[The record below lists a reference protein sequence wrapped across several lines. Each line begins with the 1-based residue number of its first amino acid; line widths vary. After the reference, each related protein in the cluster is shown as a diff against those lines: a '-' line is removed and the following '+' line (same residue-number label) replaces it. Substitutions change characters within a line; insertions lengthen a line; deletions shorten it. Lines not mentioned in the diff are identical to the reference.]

1 MSKTVSMEIPQ
12 KWLEGIP
19 DEPVIIRQIIAIGIK
34 QYKMDQALKLYK
46 NGGGSIGYVAELYHL
61 PKRDLIQEARRTGI
75 EADFTEETVLEE
87 LGS

>member
-1 MSKTVSMEIPQ
+1 MAENVSMKIPK

-19 DEPVIIRQIIAIGIK
+19 DDPAIIREIISLGIRE
-34 QYKMDQALKLYK
+34 YKMDQALKLYK

-61 PKRDLIQEARRTGI
+61 PKRDLIQEARRRGI
-75 EADFTEETVLEE
+75 EPEFTEETVLEE